1 MSDKIGAGGVL
12 EASMKAM
19 CGVNE
24 PVVLMD
30 KQMVFHPQ
38 DSGSDSMKAK
48 VLIEKNYSGA
58 TLKAGISFG
67 GDRSLLGEMLR
78 EFAGEFMLKVEEEEE
93 IVDALRTLDEFHKF
107 VSEFVGFTEKAL
119 DMYPEMA
126 KKEEE
131 PDPDEHAL
139 GKIKAM
145 IGGRALS
152 GNPVARIMDKVNEVE
167 QESGMRTIK
176 IHITRELANLIP
188 ADPRFPIDTF
198 NKMYESKKFFGFD
211 VEWNAPE
218 LSVDVGNEP
227 IVKTKVSEEE

>member
-1 MSDKIGAGGVL
+1 MSKGIGAGAALGTL
-12 EASMKAM
+12 LGQ
-19 CGVNE
+19 GVNK

-30 KQMVFHPQ
+30 KQVVFHPQ
-38 DSGSDSMKAK
+38 DSGADSIKAK
-48 VLIEKNYSGA
+48 VSIEKNYNGA
-58 TLKAGISFG
+58 TLKSGMSFG
-67 GDRSLLGEMLR
+67 GDSSILGEILR
-78 EFAGEFMLKVEEEEE
+78 GFAGEFSIKVEKEEE
-93 IVDALRTLDEFHKF
+93 INDARITLDEFHKF
-107 VSEFVGFTEKAL
+107 VSEFVLVTEKAL
-119 DMYPEMA
+119 AMFPEVA

-152 GNPVARIMDKVNEVE
+152 RNPVAIIMDKVNEVE
-167 QESGMRTIK
+167 QETGMRAVK

-188 ADPRFPIDTF
+188 SDQRFPIDTF

-211 VEWNAPE
+211 VEWNAEE